1 MRPILLAVALLWVAA
16 TKVSATESIIFDG
29 GGYTVSILV
38 GLADRPSVAMV
49 RFNAPDAKEWITL
62 PRELLRTEK
71 FDMNKRILVM
81 HFSSQNRP
89 DLPGSFSLSV
99 KKDSVVLSI
108 GGKKIKGDMDW
119 GM

>member
-1 MRPILLAVALLWVAA
+1 MRPILLAVPLLWLASA
-16 TKVSATESIIFDG
+16 KANATESIIFDG

-38 GLADRPSVAMV
+38 GLADKPSVAMV

-62 PRELLRTEK
+62 PRELLRVEK
-71 FDMNKRILVM
+71 FDMNKHILLM

-99 KKDSVVLSI
+99 KKENAVLSF
-108 GGKKIKGDMDW
+108 GGKKIKGELDW